1 MFGFTLM
8 SYIIQYMTTH
18 GVPELSLAFFLMLP
32 VAATLISFAR
42 QVLGIKAFGLYIP
55 LITTFAF
62 LATGIKY
69 GVFLFLIIVV
79 TGTLFRYVLRKA
91 RLLYLPRMALTLIL
105 ITISIYIIFVL
116 AVYLGKTSF
125 IQVSIFP
132 VLILIILSEKFIN
145 TQIRLGNKIAIISTI
160 ETLLISI
167 ACYYLI
173 SWQSFQN
180 IALQYPLIFIAV
192 TIIINILLGR
202 WAGLRI
208 SEFFRFKE
216 VIDYIEVPK
225 K

>member
-1 MFGFTLM
+1 M

>member
-1 MFGFTLM
+1 LFGFTLM

-69 GVFLFLIIVV
+69 GVFLFLIIVII
-79 TGTLFRYVLRKA
+79 GTLFRYLLRKA
-91 RLLYLPRMALTLIL
+91 HLLYLPRMALTLIL

-125 IQVSIFP
+125 IRVSIFP

>member
-1 MFGFTLM
+1 
-8 SYIIQYMTTH
+8 MTTH